1 MLICEHCAA
10 KIEEADKFC
19 WNCGGTRSE
28 PRLNQSNAAVE
39 AFVSFYSLLV
49 EEIDMRL
56 APLKKRIEQL
66 EEI

>member
-19 WNCGGTRSE
+19 WNCGGTRTKS
-28 PRLNQSNAAVE
+28 NQTNQAVD
-39 AFVSFYSLLV
+39 AFISFYSLLV